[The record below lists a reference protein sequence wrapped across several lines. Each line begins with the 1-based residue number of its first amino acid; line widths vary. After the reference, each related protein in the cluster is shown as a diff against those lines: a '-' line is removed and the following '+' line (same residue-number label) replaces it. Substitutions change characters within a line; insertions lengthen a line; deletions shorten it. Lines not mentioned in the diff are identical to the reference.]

1 MPIFTDALP
10 ASSFT
15 KFLDRTGTVPPRN
28 RPFYVHWVDRF
39 LTAREKEC
47 PRDSSITDES
57 VKAYL
62 DELTRQKE
70 SWQVRQASDAL
81 RLYRYY
87 QSTTQLSS
95 NTTANAASSANAGL
109 WDDARTQLIEIIRLK
124 HLSISTEQAYVG
136 WFNKFCGFMGS
147 AAPGEVLPENVRA
160 FLSALA
166 VERKL
171 SAATQNQGFN
181 ALLFFFRMVLKR
193 ELGDMS
199 SVVRSRIKQHIPSV
213 LSKEETSLLLKNLDS
228 EYAIMARLMYGGGLR
243 IMECL
248 RLRVKDVDLQRGTVT
263 VRAGKGD
270 VDRMTVLPA
279 SVGPVLSEHLET
291 VRRIYN
297 RDRAENIAGV
307 SLPDALDRKY
317 PGASTEWQW
326 FWVFASGVL
335 SVDPREK
342 IVRRHHIH
350 ETGLQKAVK
359 DAAAKAGIQKR
370 VSPHTLRHSF
380 ATHLLEDGYDIRSI
394 QTLLGHKNVQTTMI
408 CTHVAKKN
416 ALGVTSPLDTL

>member
-1 MPIFTDALP
+1 
-10 ASSFT
+10 
-15 KFLDRTGTVPPRN
+15 
-28 RPFYVHWVDRF
+28 
-39 LTAREKEC
+39 LT
-47 PRDSSITDES
+47 
-57 VKAYL
+57 
-62 DELTRQKE
+62 
-70 SWQVRQASDAL
+70 
-81 RLYRYY
+81 
-87 QSTTQLSS
+87 
-95 NTTANAASSANAGL
+95 
-109 WDDARTQLIEIIRLK
+109 
-124 HLSISTEQAYVG
+124 
-136 WFNKFCGFMGS
+136 
-147 AAPGEVLPENVRA
+147 
-160 FLSALA
+160 
-166 VERKL
+166 
-171 SAATQNQGFN
+171 
-181 ALLFFFRMVLKR
+181 
-193 ELGDMS
+193 
-199 SVVRSRIKQHIPSV
+199 
-213 LSKEETSLLLKNLDS
+213 
-228 EYAIMARLMYGGGLR
+228 R

-408 CTHVAKKN
+408 YTHVAKKN